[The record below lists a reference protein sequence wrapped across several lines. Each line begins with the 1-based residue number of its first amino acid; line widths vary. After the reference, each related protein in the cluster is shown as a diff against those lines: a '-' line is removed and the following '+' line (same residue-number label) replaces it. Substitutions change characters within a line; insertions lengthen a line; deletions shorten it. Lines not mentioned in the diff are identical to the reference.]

1 MKHIVETY
9 MNIVCLQQ
17 KLPRRY
23 GRHQH
28 EWLWLKHQ
36 HIWENMYF
44 NTDNRLK
51 MIKLWVSLRYHSLMS
66 YILVYLLYCDSG
78 VRGGEPSSSGGVS
91 GTIFLI
97 SGVGGGGPGGV
108 RGPGGS
114 ADIGVLGASRGERP
128 RSVLERICLK
138 TGWEGMICP
147 SSSHASDVTY
157 S

>member
-1 MKHIVETY
+1 
-9 MNIVCLQQ
+9 
-17 KLPRRY
+17 
-23 GRHQH
+23 
-28 EWLWLKHQ
+28 
-36 HIWENMYF
+36 
-44 NTDNRLK
+44 
-51 MIKLWVSLRYHSLMS
+51 MS

-138 TGWEGMICP
+138 TG
-147 SSSHASDVTY
+147 
-157 S
+157 